1 MLNGWSCAWAA
12 DVSRYNQQQAS
23 AAVQQQIHI
32 SEHQQQH
39 SSNAATSPSVMM
51 QRYAGDIIMLEL
63 PLFLLQD
70 GFVKNVTDVV
80 KIGDVVKVKV
90 LSVDVA
96 GKRLA
101 LSRKGLSPRP
111 AAAAGAAA
119 AADDVEDGEC
129 GRAKLSTWGGG
140 D

>member
-1 MLNGWSCAWAA
+1 LHNHHVA
-12 DVSRYNQQQAS
+12 
-23 AAVQQQIHI
+23 
-32 SEHQQQH
+32 
-39 SSNAATSPSVMM
+39 
-51 QRYAGDIIMLEL
+51 LL
-63 PLFLLQD
+63 LFLLQD

-129 GRAKLSTWGGG
+129 GATARAAPLGE
-140 D
+140 